1 MDQDNIFMS
10 FFMLELTNGFQER
23 LAFDVTNS
31 STDFNN
37 GNFRILSSRVAVE
50 AGFDLVCNM
59 WDNLN
64 RSSAEISAAF
74 FLKNVPGTTEEAL
87 EGVKNSDYY
96 AALIIPETFTKEMLG
111 FIDGEVDHPTIY
123 YYENEKK
130 NGIAPKITGKAKNAV
145 QEQVRALTERLCGE
159 ESEVC
164 AFFRGSRRLVLL
176 LRGETEEAV
185 RETAYEFC
193 QNLRHE
199 LCQVLGWNALCAI
212 GAPVSRVSALPE
224 SYRTAKDTL
233 LQASACAEDG
243 VFGST
248 DFAGVQHEFDFSAGG
263 SLADKLRH
271 AAPEDVPRIVEGY
284 FGDSAAQDVQSV
296 LYRYYLLMNLLVTAS
311 QLADEVQAGSIPPP
325 EDPQAVLG
333 QAATLEGT
341 KACAAEVLDRMTRLC
356 YRHQNVRYSAEIS
369 RAKEFI
375 RENYADSGISL
386 HMVAAEVG
394 FSPNHFSTVF
404 SQETGQTFVEYLTA
418 VRIEAAKHLLTKGN
432 SRMSDIAFD
441 VGYQDSHYFSYL
453 FKKHVGV
460 SPREYRSRSEEG

>member
-1 MDQDNIFMS
+1 MMRVFIADDEEIIRDGIRNCIEKEQGRFLFAGEAPDGEMALPMLMEMKPDVLITDIRMPFMDG
-10 FFMLELTNGFQER
+10 LELAKVVRRTMPWLRIVFLSGHDEFEYAQKAVSLHADAYLLKPVSSAQLLETLGQVAEQIEQEEQQLR
-23 LAFDVTNS
+23 SAGENSRSEHEEDVLREHFLN
-31 STDFNN
+31 DL
-37 GNFRILSSRVAVE
+37 LSGSVPTAEAAVQGE
-50 AGFDLVCNM
+50 RWGLLLTAKQYLVCIVR
-59 WDNLN
+59 L
-64 RSSAEISAAF
+64 
-74 FLKNVPGTTEEAL
+74 
-87 EGVKNSDYY
+87 
-96 AALIIPETFTKEMLG
+96 PE
-111 FIDGEVDHPTIY
+111 
-123 YYENEKK
+123 
-130 NGIAPKITGKAKNAV
+130 NAV

-224 SYRTAKDTL
+224 SYCTAKDTL
-233 LQASACAEDG
+233 LQASACADDG

-271 AAPEDVPRIVEGY
+271 AAPE
-284 FGDSAAQDVQSV
+284 
-296 LYRYYLLMNLLVTAS
+296 
-311 QLADEVQAGSIPPP
+311 
-325 EDPQAVLG
+325 
-333 QAATLEGT
+333 GT
-341 KACAAEVLDRMTRLC
+341 KACAAEVLGRMTRLC

-418 VRIEAAKHLLTKGN
+418 VRIEAAKHLLTEGN